1 MRPAEDEPMPI
12 RSGPDDPDVDDE
24 RVDEGG
30 RDVETGID
38 PDAPA
43 RTVIEPDEPAVEPNE
58 PA

>member
-1 MRPAEDEPMPI
+1 MPI